1 MLNRFTLKSR
11 DNNPNGIISGEISGM
26 RASAP
31 CTLWMI
37 GALALAAPPALAQE
51 SQQEPQEA
59 AETNGAELT
68 PEAPLTPEESAL
80 LGNAL
85 VFDPAALATPP
96 KKPLRLPGASD
107 KGYDVKRI
115 EKPDG
120 STTVVVKQPLQSEW
134 ENSVG
139 ADLSPSNMGASA
151 AYDRPLP
158 TARNG
163 SGAGAAWAS
172 VGVPNIGSVDAR
184 VDPSNEQGKV
194 GGTLKHSIPFGGRFA
209 VTLQDTYSVT
219 GTLARPSVGPGDLPL
234 MTLPSNPAAPT
245 PQVFGNEKAVKFNIL
260 PIGTTLGAGV
270 KTTSNDPVTH
280 NTLSA
285 EQKLYG
291 PLQVT
296 TAVNDFGQTTSSKS
310 ITAGFKLHW

>member
-1 MLNRFTLKSR
+1 
-11 DNNPNGIISGEISGM
+11 M

-31 CTLWMI
+31 CALWMI
-37 GALALAAPPALAQE
+37 GMLMLAASPAFAQDA
-51 SQQEPQEA
+51 PQT
-59 AETNGAELT
+59 AETTGAELGT
-68 PEAPLTPEESAL
+68 EAPLTPEESAL

-96 KKPLRLPGASD
+96 KKPLRLPGTSD
-107 KGYDVKRI
+107 RSYEIKRT

-120 STTVVVKQPLQSEW
+120 STTVVVKQPLSAGW
-134 ENSVG
+134 DNSVG
-139 ADLSPSNMGASA
+139 ADLAPSNTGASA

-158 TARNG
+158 TTRDG
-163 SGAGAAWAS
+163 FGAGAAWAS

-184 VDPSNEQGKV
+184 VDPSNEQGKL

-209 VTLQDTYSVT
+209 VTVQDTYSVT
-219 GTLARPSVGPGDLPL
+219 QTMAQPTGPTDLPL
-234 MTLPSNPAAPT
+234 MALPANPAPLT
-245 PQVFGNEKAVKFNIL
+245 TQVFGNEKAVKFNIL
-260 PIGTTLGAGV
+260 PTGTTLGAGV
-270 KTTSNDPVTH
+270 TTASNDPVTH

-296 TAVNDFGQTTSSKS
+296 TAVTDFGQTTSNKS

>member
-1 MLNRFTLKSR
+1 
-11 DNNPNGIISGEISGM
+11 M

-31 CTLWMI
+31 CALWMI
-37 GALALAAPPALAQE
+37 GMLVLAAPPVFAQDA
-51 SQQEPQEA
+51 PQS
-59 AETNGAELT
+59 AETTGAELA
-68 PEAPLTPEESAL
+68 PETPLTPEESAL

-85 VFDPAALATPP
+85 VFDPAVLATPP
-96 KKPLRLPGASD
+96 KKPLRLPAMSG
-107 KGYDVKRI
+107 KGYEIKRT
-115 EKPDG
+115 EKLDG
-120 STTVVVKQPLQSEW
+120 STTVVVKQPLPTEW

-139 ADLSPSNMGASA
+139 ADLAASNTGASA

-158 TARNG
+158 TTRDG
-163 SGAGAAWAS
+163 FGAGAAWAS
-172 VGVPNIGSVDAR
+172 VGVPNIASVDAR
-184 VDPSNEQGKV
+184 VDPSNEQGKL

-209 VTLQDTYSVT
+209 VTVQDTYSVT
-219 GTLARPSVGPGDLPL
+219 QTMAQPTGPTDMPL
-234 MTLPSNPAAPT
+234 MALPANPTPLT

-260 PIGTTLGAGV
+260 PTGTTLGAGV
-270 KTTSNDPVTH
+270 TTASNDPVTH

-296 TAVNDFGQTTSSKS
+296 TAVTDFGQPISNKR

>member
-1 MLNRFTLKSR
+1 
-11 DNNPNGIISGEISGM
+11 M

-31 CTLWMI
+31 CALWMI
-37 GALALAAPPALAQE
+37 GALALAAPPAFAQE
-51 SQQEPQEA
+51 SRQEPQGS
-59 AETNGAELT
+59 AETTGAELA

-107 KGYDVKRI
+107 KGYEVKRT

-120 STTVVVKQPLQSEW
+120 STTVVVKQPLQTEW

-139 ADLSPSNMGASA
+139 ADLRASNTSARA
-151 AYDRPLP
+151 AYNHPLP
-158 TARNG
+158 TTRDG
-163 SGAGAAWAS
+163 SGTGAAWAS
-172 VGVPNIGSVDAR
+172 AGVPNIGSVDVR
-184 VDPSNEQGKV
+184 VDPSSEQGKV
-194 GGTLKHSIPFGGRFA
+194 GGTFKHAIPFGGRFA
-209 VTLQDTYSVT
+209 ITVQDTYSVT
-219 GTLARPSVGPGDLPL
+219 QTIAPPPAGPGDLPL

-260 PIGTTLGAGV
+260 PTGTTLGAGV
-270 KTTSNDPVTH
+270 KSASNDPVTH

-296 TAVNDFGQTTSSKS
+296 TAINDFGQPTTSKS
-310 ITAGFKLHW
+310 ITAGFRLHW

>member
-1 MLNRFTLKSR
+1 
-11 DNNPNGIISGEISGM
+11 M
-26 RASAP
+26 RASAH
-31 CTLWMI
+31 CASWMI
-37 GALALAAPPALAQE
+37 GLLTLAAPAALAQDA
-51 SQQEPQEA
+51 QQP
-59 AETNGAELT
+59 AETTGAELA

-80 LGNAL
+80 LSNAL

-96 KKPLRLPGASD
+96 KKPLRMPGVSD
-107 KGYDVKRI
+107 KGYDIKRT

-120 STTVVVKQPLQSEW
+120 SSTIVVKQPLPTGW
-134 ENSVG
+134 DNSVG
-139 ADLSPSNMGASA
+139 ADIARSNTGASA

-158 TARNG
+158 TTRDG
-163 SGAGAAWAS
+163 FGAGSAWAS
-172 VGVPNIGSVDAR
+172 AGVANIGSVDAR
-184 VDPSNEQGKV
+184 VDPSGEQGKL

-209 VTLQDTYSVT
+209 VTVQDTYSVT
-219 GTLARPSVGPGDLPL
+219 ETMAQPTGPTDMPL
-234 MTLPSNPAAPT
+234 RTLPANPAPLT

-260 PIGTTLGAGV
+260 PTGTTLGAGV
-270 KTTSNDPVTH
+270 TTASNDPVTH

-296 TAVNDFGQTTSSKS
+296 TAVTDFGQTTSNKS